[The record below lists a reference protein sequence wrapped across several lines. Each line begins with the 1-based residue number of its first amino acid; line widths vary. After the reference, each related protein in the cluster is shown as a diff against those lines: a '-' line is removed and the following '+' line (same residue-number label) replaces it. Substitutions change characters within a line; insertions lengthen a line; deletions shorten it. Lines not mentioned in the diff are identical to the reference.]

1 MGAQSAGARD
11 APRTRDQQ
19 AVSVPVQD
27 PRWAIPS
34 VDRLLTSDAFAPL
47 LAAEPR
53 ARVVAALHAVQDEV
67 RARLAAGV
75 ADAPDAAWYAAA
87 VGVELQ
93 RSAQPSLRPVINASG
108 VVLHTNLGRAPLAT
122 EAIDAM
128 TRVAAGYANLEYDI
142 AHGERGSRYVHC
154 ESLLCELTGAEAAL
168 VVNNNAAALVLAL
181 SALAAGRG
189 VLVSRGELV
198 EIGGGF
204 RVPEIMAQS
213 GARLVEV
220 GATNRTRAQ
229 DYERAMDRDVGAIL
243 KVHRSNFHMSG
254 FVEEA
259 GVAELAAIAHEA
271 GVPLLHDLG
280 SGLLLEPPPAA
291 LAGEPTPQRML
302 ADGADVVA
310 FSGDKLL
317 GGPQAGVL
325 LGRGDLVDAMRRDP
339 LCRAMRVDKLT
350 LAALEATLG
359 LYRDPWHAMERV
371 PVLRMITA
379 APAALERRAQAIA
392 MQLSAAGIAARVV
405 RAEGAVGAGSLPE
418 LRLPGYAVA
427 IDAGLPAAQ
436 TEAMLRTGTTPVVTL
451 VREGR
456 VLLDVRTVRP
466 EEEGAL
472 IEAVSALRP

>member
-1 MGAQSAGARD
+1 MR
-11 APRTRDQQ
+11 
-19 AVSVPVQD
+19 D
-27 PRWAIPS
+27 PRWSIPS

-53 ARVVAALHAVQDEV
+53 ARVVAALQAVQDEV
-67 RARLAAGV
+67 RARMAAGD
-75 ADAPDAAWYAAA
+75 ADAPDEGWYAAA
-87 VGVELQ
+87 VGLELA

-108 VVLHTNLGRAPLAT
+108 VVLHTNLGRAPLAA
-122 EAIDAM
+122 EAIEAM
-128 TRVAAGYANLEYDI
+128 ARVAAGYANLEYDI
-142 AHGERGSRYVHC
+142 GQGGRGSRYAHC
-154 ESLLCELTGAEAAL
+154 EALLCELTGAEAAL

-181 SALAAGRG
+181 GTLAAGRR
-189 VLVSRGELV
+189 VPVSRGELV

-220 GATNRTRAQ
+220 GTTNRTRAK
-229 DYERAMDRDVGAIL
+229 DYERVMDSDVGAIL

-259 GVAELAAIAHEA
+259 SVADLAAIADEA

-280 SGLLLEPPPAA
+280 SGLLLEPAPAV
-291 LAGEPTPQRML
+291 LAGEPTPQRVL

-350 LAALEATLG
+350 LAALEATLA
-359 LYRDPWHAMERV
+359 LYRDPQHAQERV

-379 APAALERRAQAIA
+379 AAASLEQRAHAIA
-392 MQLSAAGIAARVV
+392 MQLGVAGVAARVV
-405 RAEGAVGAGSLPE
+405 PAEGAVGAGSLPE

-427 IDAGLPAAQ
+427 IEAGRPAAEA
-436 TEAMLRTGTTPVVTL
+436 EAMLRAGTMPVVAL
-451 VREGR
+451 VRDGR

-472 IEAVSALRP
+472 IEAVRALRP